1 MAEVMTM
8 DEFQSAIADGV
19 TLVDFWATWC
29 GPCKMMLP
37 IMEELKAELEG
48 SAKVLKFDVDE
59 NQEISSAY
67 GVRTLPAFFVFK
79 DGDVV
84 APVHNPKKPSPM
96 QSETHKDL
104 KNV

>member
-1 MAEVMTM
+1 MAETMTM
-8 DEFQSAIADGV
+8 DEFQEAISNGV

-37 IMEELKAELEG
+37 ILEELKGEFEG
-48 SAKVLKFDVDE
+48 SANIIKLDVDE
-59 NQEISSAY
+59 NQEVSSNY

-84 APVHNPKKPSPM
+84 AQFSGP
-96 QSETHKDL
+96 QSKETLADAIR
-104 KNV
+104 NA

>member
-1 MAEVMTM
+1 MAETMTM
-8 DEFQSAIADGV
+8 DEFQEAISNGV

-37 IMEELKAELEG
+37 ILEELKDEFEG
-48 SAKVLKFDVDE
+48 SANIIKLDVDE
-59 NQEISSAY
+59 NQEVSSNY

-84 APVHNPKKPSPM
+84 AQFSGP
-96 QSETHKDL
+96 QSKETLADAIR
-104 KNV
+104 NA

>member
-1 MAEVMTM
+1 MAEITLTAANFEKEVLES
-8 DEFQSAIADGV
+8 DIPV
-19 TLVDFWATWC
+19 LVDFWAGWC

-84 APVHNPKKPSPM
+84 AQFSGP
-96 QSETHKDL
+96 QSKETLADAVR
-104 KNV
+104 NA

>member
-1 MAEVMTM
+1 MAETMTM

-37 IMEELKAELEG
+37 IMEELKAEFEG
-48 SAKVLKFDVDE
+48 TAKVIKLDVDE
-59 NQEISSAY
+59 NQEVSSNY

-84 APVHNPKKPSPM
+84 SQVSGP
-96 QSETHKDL
+96 QSKETLADAV
-104 KNV
+104 KNA

>member
-37 IMEELKAELEG
+37 IMEELKSELEG

-84 APVHNPKKPSPM
+84 AQFSGP
-96 QSETHKDL
+96 QSKETLADAV
-104 KNV
+104 KNA

>member
-1 MAEVMTM
+1 MAK
-8 DEFQSAIADGV
+8 SV
-19 TLVDFWATWC
+19 TDANFAEILNTDQLVVVDFWATWC

-59 NQEISSAY
+59 NQELSSAY

-84 APVHNPKKPSPM
+84 AQFSGP
-96 QSETHKDL
+96 QSKETLADAVR
-104 KNV
+104 NA

>member
-1 MAEVMTM
+1 MAETMTM
-8 DEFQSAIADGV
+8 DEFQGMIAEGI

-37 IMEELKAELEG
+37 VMEELKADFEG
-48 SAKVLKFDVDE
+48 SANIIKLDVDE

-84 APVHNPKKPSPM
+84 AQFSGP
-96 QSETHKDL
+96 QSKDTL
-104 KNV
+104 ADAVRNA